1 MQYDLTSLYCLTAC
15 LPTPPP
21 PSSPT
26 TRFPFWSVCWV
37 LSPLG
42 RPSASSLSQMLP
54 ALPCQPQIPSVRS
67 EHGVL
72 FYIRNL
78 ELWRAGS
85 WTVRIFCHWL
95 YLETCASVGINHN
108 SHRANLVFAVRMC
121 KSVVFKIHLALWS
134 PLCRIGTRVRQV
146 RHQLQAQ
153 NLRRYQKKPKKTPS
167 VIQINNILMQ
177 CLKVKM
183 YAKNPRWKRIERK
196 DWIYLVNKE
205 ISMGTVLFCGY
216 TVLERS

>member
-1 MQYDLTSLYCLTAC
+1 MTVFHPERCWWNCSGWWLSIRTFLNSLGDSSAVWSDLSLLSNCLSSRASS
-15 LPTPPP
+15 

-26 TRFPFWSVCWV
+26 TRFPFRSVCWV
-37 LSPLG
+37 ISPLG
-42 RPSASSLSQMLP
+42 GPSASSLSQMLP

-72 FYIRNL
+72 FYIGNL
-78 ELWRAGS
+78 EIWMAGI

-95 YLETCASVGINHN
+95 YLETCASLGISHN

-121 KSVVFKIHLALWS
+121 KSMVFKIHLALWS

-153 NLRRYQKKPKKTPS
+153 NLREVPKKKKKTL
-167 VIQINNILMQ
+167 Q
-177 CLKVKM
+177 
-183 YAKNPRWKRIERK
+183 
-196 DWIYLVNKE
+196 
-205 ISMGTVLFCGY
+205 
-216 TVLERS
+216 